1 MPTFSTLRRDADEFV
16 AHTRFAE
23 ALRAQTILITG
34 ATGLI
39 GATLVR
45 CLCALNQAHA
55 LGLRLLLPV
64 RSVEKARRLLPA
76 DCGLFFQSTL
86 SELSAT
92 CPARSVDYI
101 IHGAAPTA
109 SKSFVAQPVETL
121 DAIFN
126 GTRAVLDFARAA
138 EAKSI
143 VYLSSIEVYGRITN
157 DEVPITEAVQGY
169 VDPLAPRSS
178 YSLGKRA
185 AECLCRAYASEY
197 GTPVKIARLTQTF
210 GAGVGRED
218 GRVFAMFARAALQKQ
233 DITLLSTGETRHNYL
248 YTTDAAEALLTL
260 LFKGTNGE
268 AYNVADADNY
278 ASIREVGENVLQS
291 FAPTQ
296 RLRIQLQPDAPYPPT
311 TRLRL
316 STEKLLALGWKP
328 RVGREEMFRRV
339 IEAMQEE
346 E

>member
-23 ALRAQTILITG
+23 ALRGQTILITG

-55 LGLRLLLPV
+55 LDLRLLLPV
-64 RSVEKARRLLPA
+64 RSVDKARQLLPA
-76 DCGLFFQSTL
+76 DCGLLFQSTL

-92 CPARSVDYI
+92 CPAQGVDYI

-109 SKSFVAQPVETL
+109 SKSFVTQPVETL

-138 EAKSI
+138 AAKSV

-157 DEVPITEAVQGY
+157 DEVPITEADQGY
-169 VDPLAPRSS
+169 IDPLAPRSS

-185 AECLCRAYASEY
+185 AECLCCAYASEY

-210 GAGVGRED
+210 GAGVGRDD

-260 LFKGTNGE
+260 LFKGTDGE

-291 FAPTQ
+291 FAPEQ
-296 RLRIQLQPDAPYPPT
+296 RLRIQLQPDAP
-311 TRLRL
+311 
-316 STEKLLALGWKP
+316 
-328 RVGREEMFRRV
+328 
-339 IEAMQEE
+339 
-346 E
+346 